1 MAVSEIIRPARN
13 HSYSQNIRSSTVIQI
28 LPITDAQP
36 TPGGVQQ
43 PAGKERQSVARRH
56 VNTHGQ
62 QQQQHVSQHGA
73 KASAVL
79 ELLLHGATAVTKHTP
94 TGQLRCTRQR
104 GTHAHP
110 VQPYGPGHPSPE
122 HRHHNAPAQGRAR
135 RGSTRVRPD
144 RPAPEQPQVQPQ
156 ATPGITASL
165 RHSPSI
171 HPSHSAL
178 AQPQPGRL
186 PLPAA
191 RDSHK
196 ATGPQRRQPVKPLQ
210 QVPGPCVAQQQLLVA
225 ASYHSNC
232 RSYHTSRLLASPS

>member
-79 ELLLHGATAVTKHTP
+79 ELLLHGATAVTRHTRAP
-94 TGQLRCTRQR
+94 SPAVWPGTPKPGAPPPQRASSGPCPERQHTCAPRPTCTRAAAGAATSYTGHHRQPETLTINTSIAFSPCSAPTRPAAAARCKGFTQGYRSTTAATGQAAAAGPRPLRCT
-104 GTHAHP
+104 TA
-110 VQPYGPGHPSPE
+110 
-122 HRHHNAPAQGRAR
+122 AFGR
-135 RGSTRVRPD
+135 S
-144 RPAPEQPQVQPQ
+144 
-156 ATPGITASL
+156 
-165 RHSPSI
+165 
-171 HPSHSAL
+171 
-178 AQPQPGRL
+178 
-186 PLPAA
+186 
-191 RDSHK
+191 
-196 ATGPQRRQPVKPLQ
+196 
-210 QVPGPCVAQQQLLVA
+210 
-225 ASYHSNC
+225 
-232 RSYHTSRLLASPS
+232 